1 MQPEKKQ
8 LEVLLMNYFRECNPD
23 FPKGRLVSS
32 ESPDFILTLKSRNN
46 LGIELT
52 RLNPLNAKEPDNNEL
67 SKNKIRE
74 RIIESA
80 KELFEGTSSL
90 KMFVKFLFSDK
101 EEITEERELSVSV
114 QLANLVRQ
122 AVASKNPQ
130 AFFRESVAD
139 EALPYGL
146 EALLIVHHPGLKVS
160 FWERSN
166 NLGVSED
173 VVADIR
179 EAIHKKDE
187 KLLHYQKQ
195 RLNYY
200 WLLITTD
207 RLRGVKNYNLPNKI
221 MNHTFHSRFQHV
233 FLFDLIKSDVFQL
246 V

>member
-8 LEVLLMNYFRECNPD
+8 LEILLMHYFRECYPG
-23 FPKGRLVSS
+23 FPKGRLIPS

-52 RLNPLNAKEPDNNEL
+52 RLNPANAKEPDDAEL
-67 SKNKIRE
+67 LKNKSQE

-80 KELFEGTSSL
+80 KTLFEGTSSQKL
-90 KMFVKFLFSDK
+90 FVKFLFS
-101 EEITEERELSVSV
+101 ENQNIAEERELSVSV
-114 QLANLVRQ
+114 QLANIIRQ
-122 AVASKNPQ
+122 AVANKKTHS
-130 AFFRESVAD
+130 FFRESVSTND
-139 EALPYGL
+139 LPHGL
-146 EALLIVHHPGLKVS
+146 EGLLIVRNPELQIS

-166 NLGVSED
+166 NLGVSGD

-187 KLLHYQKQ
+187 KLRHYQKK

-200 WLLITTD
+200 WLLVTTD
-207 RLRGVKNYNLPNKI
+207 RLRGVKSYNLPNKI
-221 MNHTFHSRFQHV
+221 LNHNFQSRFQHV

>member
-8 LEVLLMNYFRECNPD
+8 LEVLLMNYFRECYPD
-23 FPKGRLVSS
+23 FPKGSLVPS

-52 RLNPLNAKEPDNNEL
+52 RLNPLNAKEPDETEL
-67 SKNKIRE
+67 SKNKFRE

-80 KELFEGTSSL
+80 KGLFEGTSSL
-90 KMFVKFLFSDK
+90 KLFVKFLFS
-101 EEITEERELSVSV
+101 ENEHIAEEREISVSV
-114 QLANLVRQ
+114 QLANIVRQ
-122 AVASKNPQ
+122 TVANKNSRS
-130 AFFRESVAD
+130 FFREHLSAN
-139 EALPYGL
+139 ALPDGF
-146 EALLIVHHPGLKVS
+146 EALLVVHHPEMQVS

-179 EAIHKKDE
+179 QAILKKDE
-187 KLLHYQKQ
+187 KLRHYQKQ

-207 RLRGVKNYNLPNKI
+207 RLRGVKSYNLPNKI
-221 MNHTFHSRFQHV
+221 MNHSFQSRFQHV
-233 FLFDLIKSDVFQL
+233 FLFDLIKSDVFHL

>member
-8 LEVLLMNYFRECNPD
+8 LEVLIMNYFRECYPG
-23 FPKGRLVSS
+23 FPGRKLIPS
-32 ESPDFILTLKSRNN
+32 ESPDFIFTLKSRNN

-52 RLNPLNAKEPDNNEL
+52 RLNPLNAREPDEAEL
-67 SKNKIRE
+67 SKNSSRE

-80 KELFEGTSSL
+80 KELFEGTSPL
-90 KMFVKFLFSDK
+90 KLFVKVLFSEQK
-101 EEITEERELSVSV
+101 KVAEERELSVSA
-114 QLANLVRQ
+114 QLVSTIRKATDGRSHL
-122 AVASKNPQ
+122 S
-130 AFFRESVAD
+130 FFRETVSG
-139 EALPYGL
+139 EALPEGL
-146 EALLIVHHPGLKVS
+146 EALLVVHHPGLQVS
-160 FWERSN
+160 VWERSN
-166 NLGVSED
+166 NLGISED

-187 KLLHYQKQ
+187 KLRHYQKQ

-207 RLRGVKNYNLPNKI
+207 RLRGVRNYNLPNKI

-233 FLFDLIKSDVFQL
+233 FLFDLIKSDVFRL

>member
-8 LEVLLMNYFRECNPD
+8 LEILLMHYFRECYPA
-23 FPKGRLVSS
+23 FPKGRLVPS

-52 RLNPLNAKEPDNNEL
+52 RLNPLNAKEPDDAEL
-67 SKNKIRE
+67 LKNKSQE
-74 RIIESA
+74 RVIESA
-80 KELFEGTSSL
+80 KTLFEGTSSL
-90 KMFVKFLFSDK
+90 KLFVKFLFSEHK
-101 EEITEERELSVSV
+101 NIAEERELSVSV
-114 QLANLVRQ
+114 QLANIIRKT
-122 AVASKNPQ
+122 VANKKTQ
-130 AFFRESVAD
+130 AFFRESVAA
-139 EALPYGL
+139 ENLPDGL
-146 EALLIVHHPGLKVS
+146 EALLIVGHPELQIS

-187 KLLHYQKQ
+187 KLRHYQKK

-200 WLLITTD
+200 WLLVTTD
-207 RLRGVKNYNLPNKI
+207 RLRGVKSYNLPNKI
-221 MNHTFHSRFQHV
+221 LNHNFQSRFQHV
-233 FLFDLIKSDVFQL
+233 FLFDLIKADVFQL